1 MPGRAEGCNFHRA
14 RYLTHMIRLLALAL
28 LGCVTPAFAQLQ
40 WEKPGQEFHR
50 APEDKQLEATFAFRN
65 SGTAPV
71 TIKSVKSSCGCTTTK
86 LAKTTYAPGE
96 KGELTARF
104 TFGQRKGGQRKMI
117 TVTTADGARQEL
129 NLVVYIEPTLT
140 VSPALVFWRVGQPA
154 EPKTVQLTAA
164 PGTSVRVKS
173 VTSSNPRVL
182 ATLATTKP
190 GEAYALSVKP
200 TDTTQRETAEL
211 TVQTDFPPDAPR
223 AFTIHARIK

>member
-1 MPGRAEGCNFHRA
+1 M
-14 RYLTHMIRLLALAL
+14 LRLLFLAL
-28 LGCVTPAFAQLQ
+28 LGCTATAFAQIQ
-40 WEKPGQEFHR
+40 WEKTGQEFHR

-65 SGTAPV
+65 SGTTPV

-104 TFGQRKGGQRKMI
+104 TFGQRKGGQRKLI
-117 TVTTADGARQEL
+117 TVTTADGTRQEL

-140 VSPALVFWRVGQPA
+140 VSPALVLWRVGQPA
-154 EPKTVQLTAA
+154 DAQMVQLTAP
-164 PGTSVRVKS
+164 PGTNVRVKS
-173 VTSSNPRVL
+173 VTSSNPRVV

-200 TDTTQRETAEL
+200 ADTAQRETAEL
-211 TVQTDFPPDAPR
+211 TVQTDYPPDAPR